1 MSKQTQKESMLDKDA
16 VFALAVAILTLLF
29 FIVLFYFILEGER
42 AKHLSE
48 AAAKGAD
55 PVALS
60 CAMGK
65 TNACKALAGKDKP

>member
-16 VFALAVAILTLLF
+16 VFALAVAILILTLFATLAY
-29 FIVLFYFILEGER
+29 FYLEEKR
-42 AKHLSE
+42 AEHLAE